1 MSSEIGLLSM
11 FIPDIYTGNTQ
22 KAERFLLG
30 VSYCGDCGGYFFG
43 IDMVLQ
49 KIFHMVCRLRKD
61 LPC

>member
-1 MSSEIGLLSM
+1 MGSKIGLLHM
-11 FIPDIYTGNTQ
+11 FIFDISTVNTQ
-22 KAERFLLG
+22 KAERSLLCA
-30 VSYCGDCGGYFFG
+30 SLFSDCGDYG

>member
-1 MSSEIGLLSM
+1 MGYEMGLLPI

-30 VSYCGDCGGYFFG
+30 VSRFSDCGGYFFG